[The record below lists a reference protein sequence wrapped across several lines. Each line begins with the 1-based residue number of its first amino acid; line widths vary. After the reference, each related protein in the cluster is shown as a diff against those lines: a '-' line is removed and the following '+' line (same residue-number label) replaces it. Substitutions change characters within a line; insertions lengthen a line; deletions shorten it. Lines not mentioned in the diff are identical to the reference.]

1 MKNIEYIRKEKGV
14 SLVDIADCLQLKSQT
29 VREKINGDSDFKFGE
44 ALKVQQTFFPE
55 FDIVYLFKERKELSV
70 GWYTKIRRKDTYD

>member
-14 SLVDIADCLQLKSQT
+14 SLVDIADCLHLKSQT

-44 ALKVQQTFFPE
+44 ALKVHQTFFPE
-55 FDIVYLFKERKELSV
+55 FDIVYLFQERKELSV
-70 GWYTKIRRKDTYD
+70 G

>member
-14 SLVDIADCLQLKSQT
+14 SLVDIADCLNLKSQT

-44 ALKVQQTFFPE
+44 ALKVQQTFFQE
-55 FDIVYLFKERKELSV
+55 FDIVYLFQERKELSME
-70 GWYTKIRRKDTYD
+70 

>member
-1 MKNIEYIRKEKGV
+1 MERNDMKNIEHIRKEKGV
-14 SLVDIADCLQLKSQT
+14 SLVDIADCLRLKSQT

-55 FDIVYLFKERKELSV
+55 FDIVYLFKERKESSV
-70 GWYTKIRRKDTYD
+70 G

>member
-44 ALKVQQTFFPE
+44 ALKVQQTFFRNLISSI
-55 FDIVYLFKERKELSV
+55 FLKSVKNYL
-70 GWYTKIRRKDTYD
+70 